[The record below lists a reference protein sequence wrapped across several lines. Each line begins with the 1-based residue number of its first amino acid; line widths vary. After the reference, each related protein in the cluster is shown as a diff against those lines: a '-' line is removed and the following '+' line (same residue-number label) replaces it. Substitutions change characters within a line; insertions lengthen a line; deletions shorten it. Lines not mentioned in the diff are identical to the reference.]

1 MDGKGG
7 GNAAAAAQFCLIW
20 KGGEVGEEE
29 ESHVK
34 LRGKKGLAGGGANF
48 HFGFLLLLLLSF
60 PTFFPFPISISPAK
74 RKEGR
79 EDTQQWR

>member
-29 ESHVK
+29 DSHVK
-34 LRGKKGLAGGGANF
+34 LSGGKKGWREAER
-48 HFGFLLLLLLSF
+48 
-60 PTFFPFPISISPAK
+60 ISIS
-74 RKEGR
+74 GSSS
-79 EDTQQWR
+79 